1 MCSRHY
7 NPQPLTLWGVT
18 RLNNSVGQRHRHQ
31 LGEKNN
37 VLMKSKSLLIDMDE
51 LAKVEATAKDMHSHR
66 TGKRLLLLTV
76 NIARN
81 YRRKSEMVLT
91 SVLRDLQQQV

>member
-1 MCSRHY
+1 MQSSLQPATFDSLGSNKTKQFSRTTSQT
-7 NPQPLTLWGVT
+7 PAG
-18 RLNNSVGQRHRHQ
+18 
-31 LGEKNN
+31 GENN

-66 TGKRLLLLTV
+66 TGKRLLLLAV
-76 NIARN
+76 NIVRN